1 MIVDPAQ
8 TITRIFLYFYFMINV
23 GSLLGQI
30 VMVYAEK
37 YVGFWLSFVLPTI
50 MFALCPLVLY
60 VCRKNYEVT
69 PPTGSVVGKVFKLWA
84 FALKGRWSWNPIRLL
99 VQTLHA
105 TDQLS

>member
-1 MIVDPAQ
+1 MDPAQ

-69 PPTGSVVGKVFKLWA
+69 PPTGSVVGRGSSSGHSRSRAGGHGILSDCQWKL
-84 FALKGRWSWNPIRLL
+84 FTP
-99 VQTLHA
+99 H
-105 TDQLS
+105 